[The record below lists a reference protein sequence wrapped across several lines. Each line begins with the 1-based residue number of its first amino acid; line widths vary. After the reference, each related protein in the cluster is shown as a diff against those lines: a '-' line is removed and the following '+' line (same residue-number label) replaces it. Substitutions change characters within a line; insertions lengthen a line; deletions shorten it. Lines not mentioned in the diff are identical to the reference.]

1 MDTIEFLYNIIGTPL
16 GYILWGIYEVIC
28 KNTGA
33 SIGVAILVFTFIV
46 KLAMLPL
53 AIKQQK
59 NSAKSAIF
67 APKVREIQQK
77 YKNNQEKQQNI
88 SLRKRLNILKCNRI
102 KGKKLLSN

>member
-1 MDTIEFLYNIIGTPL
+1 MPPGTTPGRRKQQRTHLSHHALRSTDPATTAAPKRKDVDTIEFLYSIIGTPL

-53 AIKQQK
+53 SIKQQIGRA
-59 NSAKSAIF
+59 SC
-67 APKVREIQQK
+67 RE
-77 YKNNQEKQQNI
+77 
-88 SLRKRLNILKCNRI
+88 RV
-102 KGKKLLSN
+102 